1 MKRPPLLLRLK
12 IPGKKRRPGCW
23 LPIFLL
29 LPLALALLIV
39 LAPVMLVVGAVV
51 RRRGWRKRQWSTARI
66 VIGMLCSFSG
76 IMAVVG
82 LICSM
87 PGLRVDVTDDDGRFE
102 IAVI

>member
-1 MKRPPLLLRLK
+1 MKRPPLLLRLR
-12 IPGKKRRPGCW
+12 IPGKTQRTGCW

-51 RRRGWRKRQWSTARI
+51 RRRVWRKRQFSKAGVAMGI
-66 VIGMLCSFSG
+66 LCSFSG
-76 IMAVVG
+76 IRAVVG
-82 LICSM
+82 LICST

-102 IAVI
+102 ITVI

>member
-1 MKRPPLLLRLK
+1 MKRPPLFLRLR

-51 RRRGWRKRQWSTARI
+51 RRRGWRKPQLSTAR
-66 VIGMLCSFSG
+66 VVVGMLCSVGG
-76 IMAVVG
+76 IMALVG
-82 LICSM
+82 LICST

>member
-12 IPGKKRRPGCW
+12 IPGKKSRPGCW

-29 LPLALALLIV
+29 LPVALALLIA

-51 RRRGWRKRQWSTARI
+51 RWRGRRKRQLSTARI
-66 VIGMLCSFSG
+66 IIGMLCSFRG

-87 PGLRVDVTDDDGRFE
+87 PGLRVDVTDDDGRLE
-102 IAVI
+102 IAII